1 MSLIKSIITA
11 ATLAILLVP
20 FCGAQNNSSSRNSQP
35 ITLKKHKTG
44 KTEMPRMPSNQY
56 LEFIYFS
63 DPGECLFTFSYD
75 IETLSVTIVEMNTNC
90 TYLGEVSQ
98 DNPIMYQELPAGD
111 YHITCITDEGDIYEG
126 EDHIQ

>member
-1 MSLIKSIITA
+1 MKNFKSIILILFLISSIETRVCA
-11 ATLAILLVP
+11 EDKQKEPQRLKLAKKIP
-20 FCGAQNNSSSRNSQP
+20 RIPSR
-35 ITLKKHKTG
+35 
-44 KTEMPRMPSNQY
+44 RMPSNQY

-63 DPGECLFTFSYD
+63 DPGECMFTFSYD
-75 IETLSVTIVEMNTNC
+75 IETLSITIVEVNTNC

-111 YHITCITDEGDIYEG
+111 YHITCITDDGDIYEG